1 MPAASDD
8 QEDPYLSLE
17 NVDSPGSLN
26 FAVES
31 SKACLT
37 SLGDPTKSKTQ
48 SYKRILGVL
57 EADDRIPFVSK
68 MGKDVKGNDLLY
80 NLWKDAKV
88 SICTTTIPDVAGRA
102 KSLLRHSFS

>member
-1 MPAASDD
+1 MPAAADD

-17 NVDSPGSLN
+17 YVDSPGSLN

-31 SKACLT
+31 SKACL
-37 SLGDPTKSKTQ
+37 SALGDPTKSKTQ

-88 SICTTTIPDVAGRA
+88 RI
-102 KSLLRHSFS
+102 